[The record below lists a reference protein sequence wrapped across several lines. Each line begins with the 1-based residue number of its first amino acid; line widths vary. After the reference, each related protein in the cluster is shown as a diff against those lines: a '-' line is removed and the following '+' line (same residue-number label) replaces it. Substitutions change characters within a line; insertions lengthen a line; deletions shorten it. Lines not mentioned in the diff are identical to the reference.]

1 MCCRDLDDNNF
12 GGTLDLAQI
21 FITRHAGAT
30 SELTLSITNNNI
42 SGVIYNDYV
51 SNLRTLIVK

>member
-21 FITRHAGAT
+21 LNTRHAGAT